1 MKAFWGG
8 LQIAGFFLLVGPFAA
23 LGQTQVVVV
32 PGQYAGTNAS
42 SSDNAPLGVA
52 NQYIQQ
58 EYAGSLL
65 AASGLEPGEQITAIG
80 FRIASGQTGLVAQTV
95 SDYSIWMGPAVFSP
109 GNMSS
114 TLADNGS
121 DMTLV
126 RSGELDIT
134 DGQFP
139 GGSGANPFGMIQL
152 SQPYTYSGD
161 DLLIEIAFSGFA
173 SGGNVDA
180 AYPYDSSLAQTA
192 FGTGPDATT
201 ADQGLFDEAIV
212 MAFNVTPVPEPSAIA
227 PFACGTI
234 GLLIVLKR
242 NRR

>member
-32 PGQYAGTNAS
+32 PGQYAGTNANTA
-42 SSDNAPLGVA
+42 DNAPLGAV

-58 EYAGSLL
+58 EYASSLL
-65 AASGLEPGEQITAIG
+65 VASGLEPGEQITAIG
-80 FRIASGQTGLVAQTV
+80 FRIASGQSGLVAQTV
-95 SDYSIWMGPAVFSP
+95 SDYSVWMGQPVFSP

-139 GGSGANPFGMIQL
+139 GGSSVNPFGMIQL

-161 DLLIEIAFSGFA
+161 DLLIEIAFSSFA

-212 MAFNVTPVPEPSAIA
+212 MAFDVTPAPEPSTIA
-227 PFACGTI
+227 LFACGMI
-234 GLLIVLKR
+234 GFFIV
-242 NRR
+242 RRL